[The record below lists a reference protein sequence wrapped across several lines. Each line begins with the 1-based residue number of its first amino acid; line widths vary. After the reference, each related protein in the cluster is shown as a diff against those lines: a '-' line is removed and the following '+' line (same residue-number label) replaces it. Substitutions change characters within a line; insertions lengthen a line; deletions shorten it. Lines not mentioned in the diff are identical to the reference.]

1 MHGKVSKS
9 IFIDTTPVIIS
20 RENWIDNRK
29 ENFIC

>member
-9 IFIDTTPVIIS
+9 IFIDTTSVIIS